1 LLNATHLLSSHLDRY
16 VWGFLDT
23 AAFSDMIRY
32 KFVWLQHGVTQ
43 GDYSRL
49 INHPPIDCLITSTT
63 AEFESIVGDPSPYRY
78 TRKETVLTGL
88 PRHDILLSGPIED
101 SQTIVIM
108 PTWRLSL
115 TGPGLARGNKRAVNP
130 AFYSSEFARRW
141 KSVLQSPR
149 LAAAIRANGYR
160 VVFVPHPNIEPY
172 IDFFEVPV
180 EIEVRTFSHGQSLQ
194 NVFRQLSLFVTD
206 FSSKA
211 FDVAYLGKPLIYY
224 QFDRELVQGGAH
236 LSVPGY
242 FDYER
247 DGFGPV
253 HSEEADL
260 INAIEGFVGGGG
272 ADPIYAQRAAGAFV
286 FRDGKCRERVL
297 QAVLALS
304 SPRVEPVAE

>member
-1 LLNATHLLSSHLDRY
+1 
-16 VWGFLDT
+16 
-23 AAFSDMIRY
+23 MIRY
-32 KFVWLQHGVTQ
+32 KYVWLQHGVTQ

-49 INHPPIDCLITSTT
+49 INFPPIDCLVTSTI

-101 SQTIVIM
+101 ARTVVIM

-115 TGPGLARGNKRAVNP
+115 TGPTLALGNKRAVNP
-130 AFYSSEFARRW
+130 AFYGSEFARRW
-141 KSVLQSPR
+141 KSVLQSLR
-149 LAAAIRANGYR
+149 LAAAIRTAGYR
-160 VVFVPHPNIEPY
+160 VVFVPHPNLEPY
-172 IDFFEVPV
+172 IDFFEVPA

-194 NVFRQLSLFVTD
+194 SVFRQLSLFVTD

-211 FDVAYLGKPLIYY
+211 FDIAYLGKPVIYY
-224 QFDRELVQGGAH
+224 QFDRDQVQGGSH

-253 HSEEADL
+253 HSEEAGL
-260 INAIEGFVGGGG
+260 LAAIEGFIGG
-272 ADPIYAQRAAGAFV
+272 AGVDPIYGQRARDAFV